1 MPIFNTLEELQAW
14 KKSLMECE
22 VPDCGDR
29 RLFDILTGIVDPDA
43 NVPKEDRVYWGG
55 WGPVEFDDDGDD
67 CTPEGSPPPDGDW
80 GPPSPFHGDEL
91 QADCKPKS
99 TQPTSRAWRQDL
111 KLYDDVLG

>member
-29 RLFDILTGIVDPDA
+29 RMFDILTGIVDPDA
-43 NVPKEDRVYWGG
+43 NVPKEDRVYWIG

-67 CTPEGSPPPDGDW
+67 CIPEGNQPTDYDW
-80 GPPSPFHGDEL
+80 LGAIELYGDEL
-91 QADCKPKS
+91 Q
-99 TQPTSRAWRQDL
+99 
-111 KLYDDVLG
+111 DDSNVWG